1 MVDMIS
7 QLLLYFCIG
16 PVRLTNVFFLVSK
29 FRLDRNRVGMD
40 NFPTFS
46 GFLPG
51 KLPARECRV
60 FTTKRQVDS
69 DI

>member
-16 PVRLTNVFFLVSK
+16 PVRTFFSW
-29 FRLDRNRVGMD
+29 FRNLGSIEIRGGMD

-46 GFLPG
+46 GVNMLHDSISVDYIE
-51 KLPARECRV
+51 PAKFIR
-60 FTTKRQVDS
+60 K
-69 DI
+69 